1 MKEDRYESD
10 ITVYGA
16 TGSVGRHVLDYLL
29 QSAYHCA
36 GPRSTTTTPR
46 TSRGDGWRITLA
58 GRDADKLEA
67 LQQQLQSSYQVVFPA
82 TTTTE
87 PHEDF
92 EMVEKEGE
100 ETQCK
105 TPKKDKQ
112 RGRAHLDI
120 QCVAA
125 TDVDGLHA
133 LARRT
138 RVVINVA
145 GPMSTCGSDLVGACA
160 TVGTDYVD
168 ITGELEWAAAMRQ
181 RWSDAAAAS
190 GARLILS
197 CGFSSVCSD
206 LSVWTA
212 VQELQHV
219 VGAYARVQQASCLY
233 SFKGGPP
240 TSGGALETLR
250 QLPLS
255 LWRNVW
261 APGGPWFLND
271 PLILYPPP
279 TAPKDDETQQLFT
292 RARHQTTQSW
302 ARAEWRNQL
311 IPQSHDCLHGA
322 YSAPMPT
329 AGLNAKVVYASALS
343 LPYAAAVT
351 QSGLAAT
358 SCADDED
365 EICLKS
371 HAASFV
377 YSERFLPWGFLG
389 SIKFQFLSLLAVLS
403 FQWWFTLTVLLL
415 KMPLIGSILVQLMT
429 LRHQAFVQQGRKAE
443 YIACER
449 GYVVVY
455 AQVKSTLND
464 SAYDTANCC
473 LKFWGDAGRW
483 VTAQCVGE
491 AALALLLD
499 KAKLPTSTHGFG
511 TPAQVLGRPLL
522 ERLIKSPVRP
532 VECCIHV
539 RNSTQIDDATSFA
552 KIYLN
557 KCRKH
562 SIAYVPSFCTK

>member
-1 MKEDRYESD
+1 MNLIRRAVGNKGSSHKKPERTHRSHPPKQPSSPRTVETPQQPLPMKNPSAENIPMKEDRYESD

-36 GPRSTTTTPR
+36 GPRSTTTTTPR

-100 ETQCK
+100 EETPG
-105 TPKKDKQ
+105 TTTPPKKDKK
-112 RGRAHLDI
+112 RGRAHLDL
-120 QCVAA
+120 QCVTA
-125 TDVDGLHA
+125 TNVDGLHA

-271 PLILYPPP
+271 PLVLYPPP
-279 TAPKDDETQQLFT
+279 TAPHDDETQQIFT

-389 SIKFQFLSLLAVLS
+389 SIKFQFLS
-403 FQWWFTLTVLLL
+403 FF
-415 KMPLIGSILVQLMT
+415 
-429 LRHQAFVQQGRKAE
+429 
-443 YIACER
+443 
-449 GYVVVY
+449 
-455 AQVKSTLND
+455 
-464 SAYDTANCC
+464 
-473 LKFWGDAGRW
+473 
-483 VTAQCVGE
+483 
-491 AALALLLD
+491 
-499 KAKLPTSTHGFG
+499 
-511 TPAQVLGRPLL
+511 
-522 ERLIKSPVRP
+522 
-532 VECCIHV
+532 
-539 RNSTQIDDATSFA
+539 
-552 KIYLN
+552 
-557 KCRKH
+557 
-562 SIAYVPSFCTK
+562 